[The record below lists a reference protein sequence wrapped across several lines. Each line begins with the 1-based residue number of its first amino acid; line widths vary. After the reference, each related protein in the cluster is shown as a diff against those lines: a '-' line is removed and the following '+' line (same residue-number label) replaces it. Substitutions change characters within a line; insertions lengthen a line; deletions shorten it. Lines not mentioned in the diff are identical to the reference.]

1 MADSFTAKVTI
12 VNQLGLHARAAT
24 KLAQLCQNYQC
35 TVELIQD
42 DGKTADAGSVLALLM
57 LASSKGKT
65 LTIRTEGNDA
75 AAALTAVVDLIN
87 AGFNEL

>member
-1 MADSFTAKVTI
+1 MATKCSAQVTI

-24 KLAQLCQNYQC
+24 KLVQRCKQFESR
-35 TVELIQD
+35 VELMQD

-65 LTIRTEGNDA
+65 LTVTTEGPDA
-75 AAALTAVVDLIN
+75 AAALAAITALIN
-87 AGFNEL
+87 AGFDET

>member
-1 MADSFTAKVTI
+1 MADSYTAKVTI

-24 KLAQLCQNYQC
+24 KLVLLCQGFSC
-35 TVELIQD
+35 KVELMQD

-65 LTIRTEGNDA
+65 LTIRTEGPDA
-75 AAALTAVVDLIN
+75 ERALNAVVHLIN
-87 AGFNEL
+87 AGFDEL

>member
-1 MADSFTAKVTI
+1 MAVSYTENVTI

-24 KLAQLCQNYQC
+24 KLVQLCQRF
-35 TVELIQD
+35 TSRVELIQE

-65 LTIRTEGNDA
+65 LTIRTEGPDA
-75 AAALTAVVDLIN
+75 EQALAAVVHLIN
-87 AGFNEL
+87 AGFDEL

>member
-1 MADSFTAKVTI
+1 MADSFSAKVTI

-24 KLAQLCQNYQC
+24 KLAQLCHTFQSK
-35 TVELIQD
+35 VELIQD

-65 LTIRTEGNDA
+65 LTIRTEGSDA
-75 AAALTAVVDLIN
+75 ATALDAVTQLIN
-87 AGFNEL
+87 AGFDEL

>member
-1 MADSFTAKVTI
+1 MAAKLSKQVTI
-12 VNQLGLHARAAT
+12 INQLGLHARAAT
-24 KLAQLCQNYQC
+24 KLVQLCQRYQAK
-35 TVELIQD
+35 VELVQD

-65 LTIRTEGNDA
+65 LTVTTDGADA
-75 AAALTAVVDLIN
+75 EEALTAIVSLIE

>member
-1 MADSFTAKVTI
+1 MADSLTAKVTI

-24 KLAQLCQNYQC
+24 KLAQLCQNFQC